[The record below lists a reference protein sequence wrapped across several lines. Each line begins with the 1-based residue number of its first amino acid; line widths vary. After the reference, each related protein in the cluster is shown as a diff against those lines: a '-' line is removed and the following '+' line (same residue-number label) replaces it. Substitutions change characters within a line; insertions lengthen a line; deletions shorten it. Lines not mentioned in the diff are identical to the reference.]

1 MVAWSGETPVESLVE
16 TRVVQGMPPSGGI
29 GYANELPADRG
40 EYGVLLNRGRLPA
53 RPGERGRP
61 LFSSVH
67 GNRQRRAM
75 RKLLCQSCGGPASM
89 DGRGV
94 LWLLDETVDAREPG
108 WPEGQITAH
117 PPVCVECAGEAV
129 RQCPALGPGKG
140 YTAVRVRLPV
150 LCGFHGRLYTPGP
163 VRPLVA
169 EARTVIGL
177 EDPRLP
183 WLLATQSAVRLEGCT
198 VVRLEE
204 ETGHR

>member
-75 RKLLCQSCGGPASM
+75 RKLLCQSCGGPSAV

-94 LWLLDETVDAREPG
+94 LWLLDEAVDAREPG
-108 WPEGQITAH
+108 RPEGQITAH

-129 RQCPALGPGKG
+129 RPCGGA
-140 YTAVRVRLPV
+140 AVRRCGGAAGGGDRSPADRQLLP
-150 LCGFHGRLYTPGP
+150 LWGESRGGECGPEEVHG
-163 VRPLVA
+163 
-169 EARTVIGL
+169 VI
-177 EDPRLP
+177 P
-183 WLLATQSAVRLEGCT
+183 AVDDRGGG
-198 VVRLEE
+198 RA
-204 ETGHR
+204 